1 MNIEIGE
8 KFLPIGTV
16 VMLKG
21 GTKKVMI
28 TGFCSV
34 SQDDDNKMYD
44 YSGCIY
50 PEGYVSFNQIC
61 LFDHDQIGTVFFKG
75 YIDDE
80 EKTFKDKLIQL
91 VSSVNIQ
98 GGDQI
103 TTSVQT
109 TDIPPVP
116 EEVPVTDIPVENI
129 PTVPEAIPVTD
140 IPVENI
146 PTVPEAIPVT
156 DIPVGNIPAVPET
169 IPVTDIPV
177 ENIPAVP
184 EAIPSTD
191 IPVENI
197 PTVPE
202 VVPMNN
208 DFINNV
214 TGQQ

>member
-61 LFDHDQIGTVFFKG
+61 LFDHVQIGTVFFKG
-75 YIDDE
+75 YVDDE

-109 TDIPPVP
+109 TDISVVP
-116 EEVPVTDIPVENI
+116 EEVPVTDISVENI
-129 PTVPEAIPVTD
+129 PTVPEAIPATD

-146 PTVPEAIPVT
+146 PS
-156 DIPVGNIPAVPET
+156 VPET
-169 IPVTDIPV
+169 IPV
-177 ENIPAVP
+177 
-184 EAIPSTD
+184 TD